1 MNSLENAWEDIR
13 SVCQNLRVRQV
24 WGWGAIWGA
33 QRGGGSLSGGKE
45 VMEFLPQ
52 VFLPLKQSKT
62 LIH

>member
-1 MNSLENAWEDIR
+1 MPEPESETG
-13 SVCQNLRVRQV
+13 VGVGV
-24 WGWGAIWGA
+24 IWGA
-33 QRGGGSLSGGKE
+33 QRGGGSPSGGKE